1 MTPDLPERYADV
13 RARIAAS
20 AGRSGRSPSDVTLV
34 AVTKTWPAEVLL
46 AALDAGIT
54 DLGENRAQEL
64 REKVTAVGNRPRW
77 HFIGHLQTNK
87 VRYVTGVAALVH
99 SVDRFGL
106 GEAIARRAHNLGI
119 VQDVLVEVN
128 VSGEATKQGVEPAR
142 ALALSA
148 ELDALDGLK
157 VKGLMTMAPY
167 SDDPEAARP
176 YFADLA
182 ELGDE
187 LRGRLPGAVELSM
200 GMTRD
205 FEVAVEE
212 GATLVRVGEAI
223 FGPRLGPRDRRD
235 DRGGGT
241 SSGPT

>member
-1 MTPDLPERYADV
+1 VISSADL
-13 RARIAAS
+13 ARNYRSVLDRIGAS
-20 AGRSGRSPSDVTLV
+20 AGRAGRVPADVTLV
-34 AVTKTWPAEVLL
+34 AVTKTFPADVVV
-46 AALDAGIT
+46 AAIEAGAT

-64 REKVTAVGNRPRW
+64 REKVTAVGGGARW

-87 VRYVTGVAALVH
+87 VRYVVGNAALIH

-106 GEAIARRAHNLGI
+106 AEGIARRAHNLGL
-119 VQDVLVEVN
+119 VQDVLIEVN

-142 ALALSA
+142 ALALA
-148 ELDALDGLK
+148 EEIESLDGLT
-157 VKGLMTMAPY
+157 VRGLMTMAPFA
-167 SDDPEAARP
+167 DDPASSRP

-182 ELGDE
+182 ALGE
-187 LRGRLPGAVELSM
+187 SLRRSLPAATELSM

-223 FGPRLGPRDRRD
+223 FGPRN
-235 DRGGGT
+235 T
-241 SSGPT
+241 SG